1 MGVNVESSRETRR
14 VRACAGCKYGWQV
27 GVVEGY
33 LGGKWTREI
42 GRVGR
47 TKKHEN
53 DGG

>member
-33 LGGKWTREI
+33 LGGKWTRENRKS
-42 GRVGR
+42 GED
-47 TKKHEN
+47 KEA
-53 DGG
+53 